1 MILIVCHIMF
11 AKFLCTYLHEHKQL
25 APNCNTD
32 ENCSQYNWCYIAWWK
47 LRDTIGPALLLRPEQ
62 NDDFFDIPNEDIS
75 EDVTNDPFWQP
86 FFLSPFG
93 DIDKVIEDG
102 TEEVVGEDGTTV
114 M

>member
-1 MILIVCHIMF
+1 M
-11 AKFLCTYLHEHKQL
+11 

-47 LRDTIGPALLLRPEQ
+47 LRDTIGPALYLRVEQ
-62 NDDFFDIPNEDIS
+62 NQDDWFDIDNKEIDG
-75 EDVTNDPFWQP
+75 DVTNDPFFQP

-102 TEEVVGEDGTTV
+102 TEEIVGEDGSVTSNFNADRIFNDPEYWDYKPEY
-114 M
+114 